1 MIAPNMKH
9 DLKDFYY
16 KEAVPT
22 ASLIQYD
29 LMMMGAA
36 NKADALFSEY
46 TRSSIRIENSINNIV
61 GRFTG
66 SVVSDQDISNLRNS
80 SIDYAKEKI
89 SRLAQVSEYVGNKG
103 LGYYIHGD
111 NGDVV
116 FRPFSHSE
124 IKEVAKSNFDDMQ
137 MHHES
142 SLHLLRADTS
152 NETLRRVVN
161 PDNINPY
168 STNAHLSQHGGNWR
182 NPTDDLNTPIKEA
195 EEKIRDNVNS
205 GDATEPDFNNIDDSV
220 LLFMGI
226 LTVSF
231 LFRAYM
237 NRKKGYHNNK
247 RLLRS
252 DLTSSAR
259 DAALTSGTFFLT
271 TLSRESIGSIDVF
284 NGVDALSSVDELLG
298 SAAAFTVASAV
309 HKAYGSYRAGYSKR
323 VIISETKD
331 AIWKSA
337 KKSALFMAGGV
348 LLDCLTPLPDPT
360 IALVVSAARLT
371 WNIGSWVYKY
381 NENKQAQIDI
391 AQIKISF
398 YYQKALGT
406 VI

>member
-1 MIAPNMKH
+1 MIPPNMKNG
-9 DLKDFYY
+9 LKHLYFM
-16 KEAVPT
+16 EAVPT

-29 LMMMGAA
+29 LMMMRAA
-36 NKADALFSEY
+36 NKANELFSEY
-46 TRSSIRIENSINNIV
+46 TRSSIRIDNSINNLV
-61 GRFTG
+61 EKFSG
-66 SVVSDQDISNLRNS
+66 SAISDQDIKNLRNS
-80 SIDYAKEKI
+80 TIDYAKEKI
-89 SRLAQVSEYVGNKG
+89 SRLAQVCHYTGNTG
-103 LGYYIHGD
+103 LGYYIQGD

-116 FRPFSHSE
+116 FRPFSSSE
-124 IKEVAKSNFDDMQ
+124 IREVAKSNFDDMQ

-142 SLHLLRADTS
+142 SLNLLRADTS
-152 NETLRRVVN
+152 NETLRRVIN

-182 NPTDDLNTPIKEA
+182 NPTDDLNTPIKDA
-195 EEKIRDNVNS
+195 EEKVRDDVKS
-205 GDATEPDFNNIDDSV
+205 GDATDPANSMIDDSV
-220 LLFMGI
+220 LLFMAV

-231 LFRAYM
+231 LFKAYM
-237 NRKKGYHNNK
+237 NRKKGYQGNK
-247 RLLRS
+247 QLIKS
-252 DLTSSAR
+252 DLTSSAK

-271 TLSRESIGSIDVF
+271 TLSRETIGSIDVF
-284 NGVDALSSVDELLG
+284 NGIDALSSVDELLG

-309 HKAYGSYRAGYSKR
+309 YKAFGGYQAGYSKQ

-360 IALVVSAARLT
+360 IALIVSAARLT
-371 WNIGSWVYKY
+371 WNVGSWVYKY

-398 YYQKALGT
+398 YHQKALGT
-406 VI
+406 LV